1 MKLFLILASLC
12 AGLLVET
19 RAATTTNETARPI
32 HYFLFLIDTSSSMS
46 EQKEV
51 TADTMHKLIL
61 SGINGRMRPG
71 DVFTIW
77 TFNDRVYT
85 NRYVAQRWIP
95 SRNQDIANRAYR
107 YLRDQR
113 FSRKAR
119 IDLALAAVDNVV
131 RRVDAITV
139 FLFTDGT
146 QLLKGTPFDNQVND
160 IFSKHSEEM
169 RKAKKPF
176 VAVLTGHE
184 KKWLAQSV
192 SPGGGPIYIP
202 PMPDEQEEEA
212 KGTESPAK
220 VAEAKSQQTDLAPPK
235 ADIARTDRPKS
246 LTVEEISALLRES
259 QKKQAAQTSTNA
271 PAGNAPPEPP
281 AQTPV
286 KEVAENQVNPAPVAK
301 KETGSIE
308 AAAPTVVP
316 PAATPNS
323 PPERAP
329 VESAATGTANAETQR
344 TPPVAATTQPLRT
357 ETAENKS
364 DTSTPVANPVSADSS
379 THQPPGSSA
388 PTTPQATVLVPEPD
402 RNSQRYLFFALG
414 LLIVAIGSGLLLARN
429 RRSTP
434 QPSLISRSMD
444 KK

>member
-1 MKLFLILASLC
+1 M
-12 AGLLVET
+12 LVET
-19 RAATTTNETARPI
+19 RAATTTDESTRPI
-32 HYFLFLIDTSSSMS
+32 HYFVFLIDTSSSMS
-46 EQKEV
+46 ELKEV
-51 TADTMHKLIL
+51 AADTMHKLIL
-61 SGINGRMRPG
+61 TGINGRMKPG

-113 FSRKAR
+113 FSRKAH
-119 IDLALAAVDNVV
+119 IDRALAAVDHVV
-131 RRVDAITV
+131 RPVDAITV
-139 FLFTDGT
+139 FLITDGT
-146 QLLKGTPFDNQVND
+146 QLLKGTPFDNPVND

-169 RKAKKPF
+169 RKAQKPF
-176 VAVLTGHE
+176 VAVLTGYE

-202 PMPDEQEEEA
+202 PMPDEQEEETR
-212 KGTESPAK
+212 GTDSTTAK
-220 VAEAKSQQTDLAPPK
+220 VADAKSPQTDPAPPK
-235 ADIARTDRPKS
+235 AVVARTNRPKS

-271 PAGNAPPEPP
+271 PAGNAPPAEAP

-286 KEVAENQVNPAPVAK
+286 KEAAENQANTAPVAK
-301 KETGSIE
+301 KETGNIE
-308 AAAPTVVP
+308 ATRPTVVP

-323 PPERAP
+323 PPDRAP
-329 VESAATGTANAETQR
+329 AEATATGTANAETQR
-344 TPPVAATTQPLRT
+344 TPPVAATTQPSRA
-357 ETAENKS
+357 ETPENKS
-364 DTSTPVANPVSADSS
+364 GTSTPVVNPVSADFS
-379 THQPPGSSA
+379 THKAPGPSA
-388 PTTPQATVLVPEPD
+388 PTTPQAIVLGPEPD

-414 LLIVAIGSGLLLARN
+414 LLIVAIGSGWLLARN